1 MNSILNEYG
10 VLGSL
15 LIDPSLFPEA
25 AELPDDMFSS
35 VPLQEIFRAMRHQYE
50 ESGSFDALTVRVEA
64 GRNCTDVTDKL
75 IAGLMDTTPTTAN
88 LDVYL
93 AAVKEAA
100 LARSLR
106 KIGEELMTAEHDPTD
121 ALGRAQEAL
130 QRLAEENTR
139 GDSQTLTAVLMQLG
153 YRVSEQVGGRVPCVA
168 SGLLRFDKLL
178 GGGFINGGLHVIGA
192 RPAVG
197 KSALALQIA
206 LNAARNGV
214 KVLYLSLEMSAE
226 DCSARLVG
234 NIGGL
239 SSARLMFGGRLTDNE
254 YTRFAEGTTALSA
267 LPLVFNKRTGMNVRQ
282 VEALAYREK
291 PGLLIL
297 DHLGLLE
304 PPEARLSLY
313 EATTRNSRALKL
325 LALRLNIPVLCLCQL
340 NRAAASDR
348 SGSFRATMANLRES
362 GAIEQDA
369 DRPDSRTEH
378 LQRPQRPEEGHAAAC
393 QHRAQRTS
401 WTAGRCSWRWP
412 CSAWYRQRRYGVHYL
427 GGDRSCAEIL
437 RRQCGRFQS
446 QKGNVR
452 LYRHARINKDPN
464 AQPSGGGA
472 ELRRQCACV

>member
-1 MNSILNEYG
+1 MDSILNEYG

-50 ESGSFDALTVRVEA
+50 ENGGFDALTIRAEA
-64 GRNCTDVTDKL
+64 GHNCTDVTDKL
-75 IAGLMDTTPTTAN
+75 IAGLMDTTPTAAN
-88 LDVYL
+88 LDAYIT
-93 AAVKEAA
+93 AVKEAA

-106 KIGEELMTAEHDPTD
+106 KIGDELITAEHDPTE
-121 ALGRAQEAL
+121 ALGRAREAL
-130 QRLAEENTR
+130 QRLTEENTQ
-139 GDSQTLTAVLMQLG
+139 GDSQTLTAALTQLG
-153 YRVSEQVGGRVPCVA
+153 HRISEQVGGKAPCVA
-168 SGLLRFDKLL
+168 SGLLKFDKLL
-178 GGGFINGGLHVIGA
+178 GGGFINGGLHIIGA

-226 DCSARLVG
+226 DCSARFVG

-254 YTRFAEGTTALSA
+254 YMRFAEGTTELSA
-267 LPLVFNKRTGMNVRQ
+267 LPIVFNRRSGMNVRQ

-291 PGLLIL
+291 PGLLIV

-369 DRPDSRTEH
+369 DTVTLLHNPPCETDERMESPSLLELWLDKNRRGAT
-378 LQRPQRPEEGHAAAC
+378 GHVDATFYKVTG
-393 QHRAQRTS
+393 RV
-401 WTAGRCSWRWP
+401 TA
-412 CSAWYRQRRYGVHYL
+412 
-427 GGDRSCAEIL
+427 
-437 RRQCGRFQS
+437 
-446 QKGNVR
+446 
-452 LYRHARINKDPN
+452 
-464 AQPSGGGA
+464 
-472 ELRRQCACV
+472 

>member
-1 MNSILNEYG
+1 MNSIMNEYG
-10 VLGSL
+10 VIGSL
-15 LIDPSLFPEA
+15 LIDSSLFPEA
-25 AELPDDMFSS
+25 AGLPDQAFSS
-35 VPLQEIFRAMRHQYE
+35 PALQEVFRTMRRQYE
-50 ESGSFDALTVRVEA
+50 GRGGFDALTVSVEA
-64 GRNCTDVTDKL
+64 RRNCPEVTDEL
-75 IAGLMDTTPTTAN
+75 LAQMMDITPTTAN
-88 LDVYL
+88 LDAYI
-93 AAVKEAA
+93 AAVKEEF

-106 KIGEELMTAEHDPTD
+106 EIGAGLMEAEQAPLE
-121 ALGRAQEAL
+121 ALGRVQDAL
-130 QRLAEENTR
+130 QRLTEENTR
-139 GDSQTLTAVLMQLG
+139 GDTDTLTDALVRLG
-153 YRVSEQVGGRVPCVA
+153 NRVAEQVNGKAPCVP
-168 SGLLRFDKLL
+168 SGLMSFDKLL

-254 YTRFAEGTTALSA
+254 YMRFAEGTTELSA
-267 LPLVFNKRTGMNVRQ
+267 LPIVFNRRSGMNVRQ

-304 PPEARLSLY
+304 PPDTRLSLY

-325 LALRLNIPVLCLCQL
+325 LALRLNVPVLCLCQL

-369 DRPDSRTEH
+369 DTVTLLHNPPCETDERMESPSLLELWLDKNRRGAT
-378 LQRPQRPEEGHAAAC
+378 GHVDATFYKVTG
-393 QHRAQRTS
+393 RV
-401 WTAGRCSWRWP
+401 TA
-412 CSAWYRQRRYGVHYL
+412 
-427 GGDRSCAEIL
+427 
-437 RRQCGRFQS
+437 
-446 QKGNVR
+446 
-452 LYRHARINKDPN
+452 
-464 AQPSGGGA
+464 
-472 ELRRQCACV
+472 

>member
-1 MNSILNEYG
+1 MDSILNEYG

-25 AELPDDMFSS
+25 AELPDEVFSS
-35 VPLQEIFRAMRHQYE
+35 LPLQAVFRAMRRQYKE
-50 ESGSFDALTVRVEA
+50 NGGFDALTIRAEA

-75 IAGLMDTTPTTAN
+75 LTGLMDVTPTTSN
-88 LDVYL
+88 LDVYI
-93 AAVKEAA
+93 AAIKESA

-121 ALGRAQEAL
+121 ALGRAQDAL
-130 QRLAEENTR
+130 QRLTEDNTR
-139 GDSQTLTAVLMQLG
+139 GDSQTLTAALTQLG
-153 YRVSEQVGGRVPCVA
+153 HRISEQVSGRAPCVA
-168 SGLLRFDKLL
+168 SGLLRFDQLL

-192 RPAVG
+192 RPSIG
-197 KSALALQIA
+197 KSAIALQIA

-214 KVLYLSLEMSAE
+214 KVLYCSLEMSSE

-254 YTRFAEGTTALSA
+254 YTRFAEGTTEVSS
-267 LPLVFNKRTGMNVRQ
+267 LPIVFNRHSGMNIRQ

-313 EATTRNSRALKL
+313 ESTTRNSRALKL
-325 LALRLNIPVLCLCQL
+325 LAMRLNIPVLCLCQL

-369 DRPDSRTEH
+369 DTVTLLHNPPCETDDRMESPSLLELWLDKNRRGAT
-378 LQRPQRPEEGHAAAC
+378 GHVDATFYKVTG
-393 QHRAQRTS
+393 RV
-401 WTAGRCSWRWP
+401 TA
-412 CSAWYRQRRYGVHYL
+412 
-427 GGDRSCAEIL
+427 
-437 RRQCGRFQS
+437 
-446 QKGNVR
+446 
-452 LYRHARINKDPN
+452 
-464 AQPSGGGA
+464 
-472 ELRRQCACV
+472 

>member
-192 RPAVG
+192 RSAVG

-239 SSARLMFGGRLTDNE
+239 SSARLMFG
-254 YTRFAEGTTALSA
+254 
-267 LPLVFNKRTGMNVRQ
+267 
-282 VEALAYREK
+282 
-291 PGLLIL
+291 
-297 DHLGLLE
+297 
-304 PPEARLSLY
+304 
-313 EATTRNSRALKL
+313 
-325 LALRLNIPVLCLCQL
+325 ALRV
-340 NRAAASDR
+340 
-348 SGSFRATMANLRES
+348 
-362 GAIEQDA
+362 
-369 DRPDSRTEH
+369 
-378 LQRPQRPEEGHAAAC
+378 AAC
-393 QHRAQRTS
+393 IQQAHGYER
-401 WTAGRCSWRWP
+401 
-412 CSAWYRQRRYGVHYL
+412 SA
-427 GGDRSCAEIL
+427 
-437 RRQCGRFQS
+437 
-446 QKGNVR
+446 
-452 LYRHARINKDPN
+452 
-464 AQPSGGGA
+464 GGGA
-472 ELRRQCACV
+472 GLSREAGPADPRPPRAA

>member
-254 YTRFAEGTTALSA
+254 YTRFAE
-267 LPLVFNKRTGMNVRQ
+267 
-282 VEALAYREK
+282 ALAYREK

-369 DRPDSRTEH
+369 DTVTLLHNPPCETGERMESPSLLELWLDKNRRGAT
-378 LQRPQRPEEGHAAAC
+378 GHVDATFYKVTG
-393 QHRAQRTS
+393 RV
-401 WTAGRCSWRWP
+401 TA
-412 CSAWYRQRRYGVHYL
+412 
-427 GGDRSCAEIL
+427 
-437 RRQCGRFQS
+437 
-446 QKGNVR
+446 
-452 LYRHARINKDPN
+452 
-464 AQPSGGGA
+464 
-472 ELRRQCACV
+472 

>member
-1 MNSILNEYG
+1 MDSILNEYG

-15 LIDPSLFPEA
+15 LIDPSLFPEV
-25 AELPDDMFSS
+25 AELSDGVFSS
-35 VPLQEIFRAMRHQYE
+35 VPLQEVFRAMRRQYE
-50 ESGSFDALTVRVEA
+50 ENGGFDALTIRAEA

-75 IAGLMDTTPTTAN
+75 LTGLMDTTPTTAN
-88 LDVYL
+88 LDAYIT
-93 AAVKEAA
+93 AVKEAA

-106 KIGEELMTAEHDPTD
+106 KIGGELITAEHDPTD

-130 QRLAEENTR
+130 QRLTEENTR
-139 GDSQTLTAVLMQLG
+139 GDSQTLSAALTQLG
-153 YRVSEQVGGRVPCVA
+153 HRVSEQVGGRVPCVA

-178 GGGFINGGLHVIGA
+178 GGGLINGGFHVIGA

-206 LNAARNGV
+206 LNAARSGV
-214 KVLYLSLEMSAE
+214 KVCYCSLEMSGE

-254 YTRFAEGTTALSA
+254 YTRFAKGTTALSA
-267 LPLVFNKRTGMNVRQ
+267 LPLVFNQRSGMNVRQ

-325 LALRLNIPVLCLCQL
+325 LAMRLNIPVLCLCQL

-369 DRPDSRTEH
+369 DTVTLLHNP
-378 LQRPQRPEEGHAAAC
+378 
-393 QHRAQRTS
+393 
-401 WTAGRCSWRWP
+401 P
-412 CSAWYRQRRYGVHYL
+412 CET
-427 GGDRSCAEIL
+427 GDRMESPSLLEL
-437 RRQCGRFQS
+437 WLDKNRRGATGHLDANFYKGTGR
-446 QKGNVR
+446 VM
-452 LYRHARINKDPN
+452 A
-464 AQPSGGGA
+464 
-472 ELRRQCACV
+472 

>member
-1 MNSILNEYG
+1 MDSILNEYG

-25 AELPDDMFSS
+25 AELPDDVFSS
-35 VPLQEIFRAMRHQYE
+35 VPLQAVFQAMRRQYE
-50 ESGSFDALTVRVEA
+50 ENGGFDALTIRAEA
-64 GRNCTDVTDKL
+64 GRNCTEVTDKL
-75 IAGLMDTTPTTAN
+75 LTGMMDTTPTTAN
-88 LDVYL
+88 LDAYIL
-93 AAVKEAA
+93 AVKESS

-121 ALGRAQEAL
+121 ALGRAQDAL
-130 QRLAEENTR
+130 QRLTEDNTR
-139 GDSQTLTAVLMQLG
+139 GDSQTLTAALTQLG
-153 YRVSEQVGGRVPCVA
+153 HRVSEQVSGRAPCVA
-168 SGLLRFDKLL
+168 SGLLRFDRLL

-214 KVLYLSLEMSAE
+214 KVLYLSFEMSAE

-254 YTRFAEGTTALSA
+254 YTRFAEGTTEVSS
-267 LPLVFNKRTGMNVRQ
+267 LPIVFNRHSGMNIRQ

-313 EATTRNSRALKL
+313 ESTTRNSRALKL
-325 LALRLNIPVLCLCQL
+325 LAMRLNIPVLCLCQL

-369 DRPDSRTEH
+369 DTVTLLHNPPCETDDRMESPSLLELWLDKNRRGAT
-378 LQRPQRPEEGHAAAC
+378 GHVDATFYKATG
-393 QHRAQRTS
+393 RV
-401 WTAGRCSWRWP
+401 TA
-412 CSAWYRQRRYGVHYL
+412 
-427 GGDRSCAEIL
+427 
-437 RRQCGRFQS
+437 
-446 QKGNVR
+446 
-452 LYRHARINKDPN
+452 
-464 AQPSGGGA
+464 
-472 ELRRQCACV
+472 

>member
-1 MNSILNEYG
+1 MDSILNEYG

-25 AELPDDMFSS
+25 AELPDDVFSS
-35 VPLQEIFRAMRHQYE
+35 VPLQAVFQAMRRQYE
-50 ESGSFDALTVRVEA
+50 ENGGFDALTIRAEA
-64 GRNCTDVTDKL
+64 GRNCTEVTDKL
-75 IAGLMDTTPTTAN
+75 LTGMMDTTPTTAN
-88 LDVYL
+88 LDAYIL
-93 AAVKEAA
+93 AVKESS

-121 ALGRAQEAL
+121 ALGRAQDAL
-130 QRLAEENTR
+130 QRLTEDNTR
-139 GDSQTLTAVLMQLG
+139 GDSQTLTAALTQLG
-153 YRVSEQVGGRVPCVA
+153 HRVSEQVSGRAPCVA
-168 SGLLRFDKLL
+168 SGLLRFDWLL

-254 YTRFAEGTTALSA
+254 YTRFAEGTTEVSS
-267 LPLVFNKRTGMNVRQ
+267 LPIVFNRHSGMNIRQ

-313 EATTRNSRALKL
+313 ESTTRNSRALKL
-325 LALRLNIPVLCLCQL
+325 LAMRLNIPVLCLCQL

-369 DRPDSRTEH
+369 DTVTLLHNPPCETDDRMESPSLLELWLDKNRRGAT
-378 LQRPQRPEEGHAAAC
+378 GHVDATFYKATG
-393 QHRAQRTS
+393 RV
-401 WTAGRCSWRWP
+401 TA
-412 CSAWYRQRRYGVHYL
+412 
-427 GGDRSCAEIL
+427 
-437 RRQCGRFQS
+437 
-446 QKGNVR
+446 
-452 LYRHARINKDPN
+452 
-464 AQPSGGGA
+464 
-472 ELRRQCACV
+472 

>member
-1 MNSILNEYG
+1 MAKRRMFSLDVVDTDSFLDLPASSQSLYFH
-10 VLGSL
+10 LGMRADDDGFVSSPKRITAMVGAAGDDLKL
-15 LIDPSLFPEA
+15 LIAKGFVIPF
-25 AELPDDMFSS
+25 
-35 VPLQEIFRAMRHQYE
+35 
-50 ESGSFDALTVRVEA
+50 ESGVCVIRDWRVNNYIQRDRYTPSIYTEEKQRLSIAENGRYSHVDTQCIQDVSKSDTQVRI
-64 GRNCTDVTDKL
+64 D
-75 IAGLMDTTPTTAN
+75 
-88 LDVYL
+88 
-93 AAVKEAA
+93 
-100 LARSLR
+100 
-106 KIGEELMTAEHDPTD
+106 TD

-369 DRPDSRTEH
+369 DTVTLLHNPPCETGERMESPSLLELWLDKNRRGAT
-378 LQRPQRPEEGHAAAC
+378 GHVDATFYKVTG
-393 QHRAQRTS
+393 RV
-401 WTAGRCSWRWP
+401 TA
-412 CSAWYRQRRYGVHYL
+412 
-427 GGDRSCAEIL
+427 
-437 RRQCGRFQS
+437 
-446 QKGNVR
+446 
-452 LYRHARINKDPN
+452 
-464 AQPSGGGA
+464 
-472 ELRRQCACV
+472 

>member
-1 MNSILNEYG
+1 MNSIMNEYG

-15 LIDPSLFPEA
+15 LIDSSLFPEA
-25 AELPDDMFSS
+25 AGLPDQAFSS
-35 VPLQEIFRAMRHQYE
+35 PALQEVFRTMRRQYE
-50 ESGSFDALTVRVEA
+50 GKGGFDALTVSAETR
-64 GRNCTDVTDKL
+64 RNCPEVTDKL
-75 IAGLMDTTPTTAN
+75 LAQMMNITPTTAN
-88 LDVYL
+88 LDAYI
-93 AAVKEAA
+93 AAVKEEF

-106 KIGEELMTAEHDPTD
+106 EIGAGLMEAEQAPLE
-121 ALGRAQEAL
+121 ALRRAQEAL

-139 GDSQTLTAVLMQLG
+139 GDSQTITAALTQLG
-153 YRVSEQVGGRVPCVA
+153 YRVSEQVGGRAPCVA
-168 SGLLRFDKLL
+168 SGLLKFDDLL
-178 GGGFINGGLHVIGA
+178 GGGFINGGLHIIGA

-254 YTRFAEGTTALSA
+254 YTRFAEGTTALST

-291 PGLLIL
+291 PGMLIL

-304 PPEARLSLY
+304 SPEARLSLY

-325 LALRLNIPVLCLCQL
+325 LAMRLNIPVLCLCQL

-369 DRPDSRTEH
+369 DTVTLLHNPPCETDDRMESPSLLELWLDKNRRGAT
-378 LQRPQRPEEGHAAAC
+378 GHVDATFYKATGRVAA
-393 QHRAQRTS
+393 
-401 WTAGRCSWRWP
+401 
-412 CSAWYRQRRYGVHYL
+412 
-427 GGDRSCAEIL
+427 
-437 RRQCGRFQS
+437 
-446 QKGNVR
+446 
-452 LYRHARINKDPN
+452 
-464 AQPSGGGA
+464 
-472 ELRRQCACV
+472 

>member
-1 MNSILNEYG
+1 MDSILNEYG

-25 AELPDDMFSS
+25 AELPDDTFSS
-35 VPLQEIFRAMRHQYE
+35 VPLQEIFRAMRRQYE
-50 ESGSFDALTVRVEA
+50 ESGGFDALTIRAAA
-64 GRNCTDVTDKL
+64 GRNCTDVTDEL
-75 IAGLMDTTPTTAN
+75 LTGMMDVTPTTSN
-88 LDVYL
+88 LDVYI
-93 AAVKEAA
+93 AAIKESA

-121 ALGRAQEAL
+121 ALGRAQDAL
-130 QRLAEENTR
+130 QRLTEDNTR
-139 GDSQTLTAVLMQLG
+139 GDSQTLTAALTQLG
-153 YRVSEQVGGRVPCVA
+153 HRISEQVSGRAPCVA
-168 SGLLRFDKLL
+168 SGLLRFDRLL

-192 RPAVG
+192 RPSIG
-197 KSALALQIA
+197 KSAIALQIA

-214 KVLYLSLEMSAE
+214 KVLYCSLEMSSE

-254 YTRFAEGTTALSA
+254 YTRFAEGTTEVSS
-267 LPLVFNKRTGMNVRQ
+267 LPIVFNRHSGMNIRQ

-313 EATTRNSRALKL
+313 ESTTRNSRALKL
-325 LALRLNIPVLCLCQL
+325 LAMRLNIPVLCLCQL

-369 DRPDSRTEH
+369 DTVTLLHNPPCETDDRMESPSLLELWLDKNRRGAT
-378 LQRPQRPEEGHAAAC
+378 GHVDATFYKATG
-393 QHRAQRTS
+393 RV
-401 WTAGRCSWRWP
+401 TA
-412 CSAWYRQRRYGVHYL
+412 
-427 GGDRSCAEIL
+427 
-437 RRQCGRFQS
+437 
-446 QKGNVR
+446 
-452 LYRHARINKDPN
+452 
-464 AQPSGGGA
+464 
-472 ELRRQCACV
+472 

>member
-282 VEALAYREK
+282 VEALAYPDPHRVWALFPSVLLHRPGPDPAGVLRRGRHQLRRESLFEK
-291 PGLLIL
+291 LYRRLHGGCGHCPGLP
-297 DHLGLLE
+297 HF
-304 PPEARLSLY
+304 
-313 EATTRNSRALKL
+313 
-325 LALRLNIPVLCLCQL
+325 LRFYVQ
-340 NRAAASDR
+340 R
-348 SGSFRATMANLRES
+348 
-362 GAIEQDA
+362 DA
-369 DRPDSRTEH
+369 
-378 LQRPQRPEEGHAAAC
+378 G
-393 QHRAQRTS
+393 
-401 WTAGRCSWRWP
+401 GRYDP
-412 CSAWYRQRRYGVHYL
+412 
-427 GGDRSCAEIL
+427 L
-437 RRQCGRFQS
+437 RRHHELAVHRGNDLQYACPRWTGEGRRAHCQGDVRTVRICRNAS
-446 QKGNVR
+446 QFET
-452 LYRHARINKDPN
+452 H
-464 AQPSGGGA
+464 
-472 ELRRQCACV
+472 

>member
-369 DRPDSRTEH
+369 DTVTLLHNPPCETGERMESPSLLELWLDKNRRGAT
-378 LQRPQRPEEGHAAAC
+378 GHVDA
-393 QHRAQRTS
+393 TS
-401 WTAGRCSWRWP
+401 YKVTGRVTA
-412 CSAWYRQRRYGVHYL
+412 
-427 GGDRSCAEIL
+427 
-437 RRQCGRFQS
+437 
-446 QKGNVR
+446 
-452 LYRHARINKDPN
+452 
-464 AQPSGGGA
+464 
-472 ELRRQCACV
+472 